1 MPRYRFEGFAET
13 VLSGLSHGV
22 NAVLHREGH
31 EQPDGSTVV
40 AVHGDEVETDE
51 LYPHSLMVNVETGK
65 PDLEVAAA
73 APAAAPAA
81 RKKAP
86 RKAPAKKA
94 AAKAAAAPE
103 TTAAPAAALAPSVPV
118 EGQE

>member
-1 MPRYRFEGFAET
+1 MPRYRFEGWAET

-40 AVHGDEVETDE
+40 AVHGDEVETDAP
-51 LYPHSLMVNVETGK
+51 YPHSLMVNVETGE
-65 PDLEVAAA
+65 PDLEVAAL
-73 APAAAPAA
+73 AAAPAPA
-81 RKKAP
+81 KKAP

-103 TTAAPAAALAPSVPV
+103 TTAAPAAAIAPSVPA
-118 EGQE
+118 EGKE